1 MKTTLEIQDELLL
14 RAKRRAKKTG
24 RTLRSVVE
32 EGLRAALADE
42 PVKNTYRLP
51 DMRVGDPD
59 AEYPLDKY
67 SWEEL
72 RDIIYDEAERY
83 REDGRE

>member
-72 RDIIYDEAERY
+72 RDIIYGEDEKRVNV
-83 REDGRE
+83 

>member
-1 MKTTLEIQDELLL
+1 MKTTLEIQ
-14 RAKRRAKKTG
+14 
-24 RTLRSVVE
+24 
-32 EGLRAALADE
+32 DE

-51 DMRVGDPD
+51 DMSVGDPD

-83 REDGRE
+83 RESDRS